1 MLRILAVVVL
11 TLCLHGVAHA
21 QDESAPTSQ
30 RITQLILQADAEFD
44 VDVRAAVRT
53 VREAQQIDSSSR
65 VSRVARISLRYGL
78 RPGAALTLDAI
89 QLQQVIDHNGTGSLF
104 RVLGYVV
111 GALGA
116 VGGAWS
122 LVIAMLAV
130 EWERSWGRSGAPS
143 DDLQAVVGG
152 LGGGGI
158 LFALIGVMF
167 QVTASQSDDEARLLL
182 EVAPTDASLGLVLR
196 F

>member
-1 MLRILAVVVL
+1 MLRVFVVVL
-11 TLCLHGVAHA
+11 TFCVHGVAHA

-30 RITQLILQADAEFD
+30 RVTQLILQADTEFD
-44 VDVRAAVRT
+44 VDVRAAART

-65 VSRVARISLRYGL
+65 VSRVARIALRYGL
-78 RPGAALTLDAI
+78 RPGAALTLDAM
-89 QLQQVIDHNGTGSLF
+89 QLQQVIDHSRNASLF

-130 EWERSWGRSGAPS
+130 EWERSWGRSSAPS
-143 DDLQAVVGG
+143 ADLQAVVGG

-158 LFALIGVMF
+158 LFALIGVIF
-167 QVTASQSDDEARLLL
+167 HVTASQSEDDARLLL
-182 EVAPTDASLGLVLR
+182 EVAPSGASLGLALR